1 MSDAEKDAYQRGW
14 NEGRAK
20 LQAPSMTHGPGCH
33 TWGPRHYDC
42 ALARLAEVEGVLN
55 EIADDP
61 LDQPASWGV
70 KARELRDKALRGL
83 GRT

>member
-1 MSDAEKDAYQRGW
+1 MSEPWQI
-14 NEGRAK
+14 E
-20 LQAPSMTHGPGCH
+20 QAARCGCKGTHALGCH
-33 TWGPRHYDC
+33 TWGPRHYEC
-42 ALARLAEVEGVLN
+42 ALARLAEAEGVLN